1 MIVNRE
7 VLVAQATADRRRNQ
21 RVQVNLGGR
30 LFVPSDGRES
40 KCKIVAMSAAGAHVV
55 SPVIPD
61 KDTHVVLYIDG
72 FGRFD
77 AQIIRTE
84 EGEFAAHFNVS
95 PLKQEKVADQI
106 DLIMNKGVSDE
117 EPKLRRHE
125 RVATE
130 GIAHFTRKNG
140 DTVPCE
146 VIDLSLSGVSLKTDT
161 KPRVGETVVVGQMS
175 GRVVRHHDTG
185 IAVEFSR
192 PQTQPPDP
200 SQLRL
205 RR

>member
-1 MIVNRE
+1 MPV
-7 VLVAQATADRRRNQ
+7 
-21 RVQVNLGGR
+21 
-30 LFVPSDGRES
+30 VPGT
-40 KCKIVAMSAAGAHVV
+40 
-55 SPVIPD
+55 
-61 KDTHVVLYIDG
+61 DTHIVLYIDG

-77 AQIIRTE
+77 AQIVRTE
-84 EGEFAAHFNVS
+84 DGEFAAHFNVS

-106 DLIMNKGVSDE
+106 DLIMNKGISDE

-125 RVATE
+125 RVVTE

-161 KPRVGETVVVGQMS
+161 KPRIGETVLVGQMS

-192 PQTQPPDP
+192 PQAQQPDP